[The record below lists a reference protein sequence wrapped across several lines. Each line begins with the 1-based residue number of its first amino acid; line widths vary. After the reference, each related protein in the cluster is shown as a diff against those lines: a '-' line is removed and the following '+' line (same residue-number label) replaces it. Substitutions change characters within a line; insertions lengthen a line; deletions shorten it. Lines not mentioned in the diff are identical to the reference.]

1 MVEPKTEFMFWPLP
15 FKYCV
20 RFKFSKGIKAAHY
33 HCHLAPYHVFMYMM
47 TVQPSSY
54 CYSLHHFYLQ
64 NVEFTFGTKL
74 PSLMLHIFWF
84 SHLVLFVDEE
94 IPKGLLTSQTECP
107 TFLFKHW
114 CIMTTQEKHFK
125 LFIYFRRYLRTNSSL
140 SNEFFECVLVLHPRV
155 ITIYQICL
163 CLIKHHWITWQ
174 TGEEKIAFSRW
185 NKFM

>member
-1 MVEPKTEFMFWPLP
+1 MFWPLP

-33 HCHLAPYHVFMYMM
+33 HCHQAPYNVFMYMM

-64 NVEFTFGTKL
+64 NVEFTFSTKW
-74 PSLMLHIFWF
+74 PSFMLHIFWF

-107 TFLFKHW
+107 TFLLNIDVSWLRKKSTSN
-114 CIMTTQEKHFK
+114 C
-125 LFIYFRRYLRTNSSL
+125 LFISIDSLEPIVHYQMNFLNVFWYSILELSLFIKYVL
-140 SNEFFECVLVLHPRV
+140 SN
-155 ITIYQICL
+155 
-163 CLIKHHWITWQ
+163 Q
-174 TGEEKIAFSRW
+174 TLLDYVTDGWRIDSIF
-185 NKFM
+185 